1 MTRRHVSQRIPPRQ
15 LPGPAPPQCSGGSQA
30 AIPILAAA
38 GIVAISGSATR
49 TDLTTAQAP
58 GGFFFRT
65 AFRND
70 LEGIFAG
77 QFLLSLEADRFYFVD
92 SNEPFSIDLVDAAQA
107 FVEAAG
113 GSIDRRSVN
122 IGDVDFGQLATEIAA
137 ADPDF
142 VGFAGFNP
150 EAGLLYRQLR
160 DAGYDGLFGA
170 GDAVASIP
178 NFVEPVGEAAE
189 GVLFSGCQV
198 PLPADCLE
206 AFIALHGRAPSATF
220 PAQYVDAATVLLDA
234 VQAVAEER
242 PDGSLV
248 IDPRALRDA
257 VRATD
262 LRDGVSGAIAFDA
275 HGDRLTTPGAD
286 LDALVAAGLAAQ
298 DADVYTALGL
308 IPCQVQDGVLVPL
321 GGPTAGEVRLP

>member
-1 MTRRHVSQRIPPRQ
+1 MTRRHVSQRIPPRP

-77 QFLLSLEADRFYFVD
+77 QFLLSVEADRFYFVD
-92 SNEPFSIDLVDAAQA
+92 SNEPFSIDRVDAAQA
-107 FVEAAG
+107 CV
-113 GSIDRRSVN
+113 
-122 IGDVDFGQLATEIAA
+122 
-137 ADPDF
+137 
-142 VGFAGFNP
+142 
-150 EAGLLYRQLR
+150 
-160 DAGYDGLFGA
+160 
-170 GDAVASIP
+170 
-178 NFVEPVGEAAE
+178 EAAE
-189 GVLFSGCQV
+189 GVLCSGCQV
-198 PLPADCLE
+198 PLPADFLE
-206 AFIALHGRAPSATF
+206 AFIALRGRAPSATF
-220 PAQYVDAATVLLDA
+220 PAQDVDAATVLLDA

-248 IDPRALRDA
+248 IDPRAPRDA

-262 LRDGVSGAIAFDA
+262 LRDGVSEAITFDA
-275 HGDRLTTPGAD
+275 HGDRLTTPGED

-298 DADVYTALGL
+298 DADVDTALGL

-321 GGPTAGEVRLP
+321 GGPTAGEVRLPYGRDDSAPDREEIAG